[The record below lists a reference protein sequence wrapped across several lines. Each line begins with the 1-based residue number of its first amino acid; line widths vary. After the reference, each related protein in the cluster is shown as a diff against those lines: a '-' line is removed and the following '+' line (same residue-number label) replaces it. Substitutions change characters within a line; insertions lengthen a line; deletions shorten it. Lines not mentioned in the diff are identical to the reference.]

1 MTKILILANN
11 DGGLYHFRKELLES
25 FVQNNYEVII
35 SVPEGKY
42 KSQIEEI
49 GCTYVVTGMDRHG
62 MNPFKDGMLFLKYG
76 KMIKKYKPD
85 IVLTYTIKPNIYG
98 ALQARIRKVPYL
110 VNVTGLG
117 MALQNVGFM
126 QKILL
131 LMYRI
136 SMKKA
141 ACVFFQNEQNLRFM
155 KEYGCVNSPTRLIP
169 GSGVNIKEYAQM
181 PYPKNPVTHILN
193 ITRIMKDKGIEE
205 FLAAAERIKLTYPD
219 VIFEVLGD
227 YEEDTK
233 AIYEPRIEKLQK
245 KDIIKYYGYQ
255 KDVRPFIGNCHL
267 VLNPTYHEGM
277 SNVLLEAA
285 ASGRPVAASN
295 ISGCKEIF
303 EDGKGGIAFE
313 AQSVDALVG
322 ALERFLGMSYEERRT
337 MGAEARKY
345 VEKFFDRQI
354 VIQAYLEEINTIE
367 KRIKG

>member
-1 MTKILILANN
+1 MAKILILANN
-11 DGGLYHFRKELLES
+11 DGGLFHFRKELLES

-42 KSQIEEI
+42 KPQIEAI
-49 GCTYVVTGMDRHG
+49 GCTYVVTDMDRHG
-62 MNPFKDGMLFLKYG
+62 MNPFKDGRLFLKYG

-85 IVLTYTIKPNIYG
+85 VILTYTIKPNIYG
-98 ALQARIRKVPYL
+98 ALQARIKKVPYL

-117 MALQNVGFM
+117 MALQNAGLM
-126 QKILL
+126 QKMLL
-131 LMYRI
+131 TMYRV

-141 ACVFFQNEQNLRFM
+141 ACVFFQNEQNLQFM
-155 KEYGCVNSPTRLIP
+155 KEHGCVNSQTRLIP
-169 GSGVNIKEYAQM
+169 GSGVNIEEYAQIS
-181 PYPKNPVTHILN
+181 YPESTVPRILN

-205 FLAAAERIKLTYPD
+205 FLAATERIKAAYPD
-219 VIFEVLGD
+219 VIFEILGD

-233 AIYEPRIEKLQK
+233 AIYEPRIEELQK
-245 KDIIKYYGYQ
+245 KGIIKYYGYQ
-255 KDVRPFIGNCHL
+255 KDVKPFIGRCHL
-267 VLNPTYHEGM
+267 VVNPTYHEGM
-277 SNVLLEAA
+277 SNVLLEAT

-313 AQSVDALVG
+313 AQSEDALVQT
-322 ALERFLGMSYEERRT
+322 LERFLGMSYEERQM
-337 MGAEARKY
+337 MGNEARKH